1 MKKLIQTGVDNEGV
15 FNVMDGL
22 SFARAMN
29 ENADELSTETKLDLE
44 VHNTPEALAKAFK
57 EQAGKIG
64 FHTPGGPDDLPTFEE
79 EGAPIDSPSELA
91 GGVAQIYNEAIEGD
105 DPEPEPEPELP
116 TITLVNPLNL
126 DPNLGETCTVEDAD
140 DIAGLIEQAG
150 EGEIDVLVKQV
161 GNEVSYECKLSATSG
176 DSADVVNEDDE
187 LLTISIETDDI
198 TSESIVIAQIESGYS
213 GIIVNR

>member
-22 SFARAMN
+22 SFARAIN

-79 EGAPIDSPSELA
+79 QGAPIDSPSELA

-105 DPEPEPEPELP
+105 DPEPEPEPELEFP
-116 TITLVNPLNL
+116 NPIPWNKEIKDDVLGGSFNNLINDCVETEQSQDFILKQGNNTFECYLEATSNNSADIFLKDNPENNYFNITLDVDAETGDITITI
-126 DPNLGETCTVEDAD
+126 VEITGFED
-140 DIAGLIEQAG
+140 LI
-150 EGEIDVLVKQV
+150 V
-161 GNEVSYECKLSATSG
+161 G
-176 DSADVVNEDDE
+176 
-187 LLTISIETDDI
+187 
-198 TSESIVIAQIESGYS
+198 
-213 GIIVNR
+213 R

>member
-91 GGVAQIYNEAIEGD
+91 GGVAQIYNKAIEGD
-105 DPEPEPEPELP
+105 DPEPEPEPELEFP
-116 TITLVNPLNL
+116 NPIPWNKEIKDDVLGGSFNNLINDCMETEQPQDFTLKQGNNTFKCYLEATSSNSADIFLKDNPENNYFNITLNINAETGDTTIT
-126 DPNLGETCTVEDAD
+126 
-140 DIAGLIEQAG
+140 I
-150 EGEIDVLVKQV
+150 GEITGFEDLIV
-161 GNEVSYECKLSATSG
+161 G
-176 DSADVVNEDDE
+176 
-187 LLTISIETDDI
+187 
-198 TSESIVIAQIESGYS
+198 
-213 GIIVNR
+213 R

>member
-105 DPEPEPEPELP
+105 DPEPEPEPELEFP
-116 TITLVNPLNL
+116 NPIPWNKEIKDDVLGGSFNNLINDCMETEQSQDFILKQGNNTFECYLEATSNNSADIFLKDNPENNYFNITLDIDAETGDTTIT
-126 DPNLGETCTVEDAD
+126 
-140 DIAGLIEQAG
+140 I
-150 EGEIDVLVKQV
+150 GEIT
-161 GNEVSYECKLSATSG
+161 GF
-176 DSADVVNEDDE
+176 ED
-187 LLTISIETDDI
+187 L
-198 TSESIVIAQIESGYS
+198 IVD
-213 GIIVNR
+213 R

>member
-105 DPEPEPEPELP
+105 DPEPEPEPELEFP
-116 TITLVNPLNL
+116 NPIPWNKEIKDDVLGGSFNNLINDCMETEQSQDFILKQGNNTFECYLEATSNNSADIFLKDNPENNYFNITLDIDAETGDTTIT
-126 DPNLGETCTVEDAD
+126 
-140 DIAGLIEQAG
+140 I
-150 EGEIDVLVKQV
+150 GEITGFEDLIV
-161 GNEVSYECKLSATSG
+161 G
-176 DSADVVNEDDE
+176 
-187 LLTISIETDDI
+187 
-198 TSESIVIAQIESGYS
+198 
-213 GIIVNR
+213 R

>member
-22 SFARAMN
+22 SFARAIN

-79 EGAPIDSPSELA
+79 EGAPINSPSELA

-105 DPEPEPEPELP
+105 DPEPEPEPELEFP
-116 TITLVNPLNL
+116 NPIPWNKEIKDDVLGGSFNNLINDCVETEQSQDFILKQGNNTFECYLEATSNNSADIFLKDNPENNYFNITLDVDAETGDTTITI
-126 DPNLGETCTVEDAD
+126 VEITGFED
-140 DIAGLIEQAG
+140 LI
-150 EGEIDVLVKQV
+150 V
-161 GNEVSYECKLSATSG
+161 G
-176 DSADVVNEDDE
+176 
-187 LLTISIETDDI
+187 
-198 TSESIVIAQIESGYS
+198 
-213 GIIVNR
+213 R

>member
-79 EGAPIDSPSELA
+79 QGAPIDSPSELA
-91 GGVAQIYNEAIEGD
+91 GGVAQIYNKAIEGD
-105 DPEPEPEPELP
+105 DPEPEPEPELEFP
-116 TITLVNPLNL
+116 NPIPWNKEIKDDVLGVSFNNLINDYMETEQFQDFILKQGNNTFECYLEATSSNSADIFLKDNPENNYFNIILDIDAETGNTTIT
-126 DPNLGETCTVEDAD
+126 
-140 DIAGLIEQAG
+140 I
-150 EGEIDVLVKQV
+150 GEITGFEDLIV
-161 GNEVSYECKLSATSG
+161 G
-176 DSADVVNEDDE
+176 
-187 LLTISIETDDI
+187 
-198 TSESIVIAQIESGYS
+198 
-213 GIIVNR
+213 R